1 MPGIV
6 GVVGEVAGVARVEAA
21 LQRLT
26 HFDTYRSR
34 ALTIGAHIVSG
45 QVWRDKDRSNID
57 WAVDAATGVA
67 VLVNGAVLCASPA
80 ARRIHA
86 RRLLDDYLTAGS
98 LAPLDLDGAFV
109 LMVADPRKDSVL
121 LYNDRVG
128 TLPIYYATNGSTV
141 CFAPEAKA
149 VFAAL
154 GMEPQL
160 SQAGIVSFL
169 TCGYCL
175 GANTLFTGVSFLEPG
190 SAMEISGTSGRSAI
204 RRYWKMIYRPARSL
218 RSRVAAENALHD
230 ATRRAHEVIVGD
242 SEHGHDL
249 MLSGGW
255 DSRGILAYLNS
266 LGRLPSSAVAW
277 GKTKDIPRSD
287 PFIASQL
294 AKRFSIPLKF
304 VSYDSD
310 QFVAN
315 APTWCYL
322 SELANDNTGWY
333 AEGASTLAR
342 DYRTDADFTL
352 VGDEAWG
359 WHGHPQ
365 NDEDACNATLP
376 AAPGA
381 EVMSCL
387 AHDVRE
393 ECRAGYEAGV
403 AHVLAACE
411 NTHPADRRDFLY
423 LHGRVARFIFALG
436 YYKEFATEVR
446 RPFLLGS
453 VLDVLAEV
461 PSRFRAD
468 KNLYISMVAR
478 FFPEVA
484 AVPPRSADS
493 LPNWSRDIREKPEL
507 RRFFLD
513 LLDDGS
519 LGGALGA
526 VLDLT
531 AVEALK
537 RKFFDSRVGGG
548 HQAAAPNPLMRYLP
562 MRLKQRLRAT
572 GLYPGSTSM
581 AGGYAS
587 RGTAVLVRCIAL
599 LSLLQKS
606 LPAFG
611 AAGASRAAGAV
622 LAKDDELPREHD
634 ARADAGLGP
643 DLQIGA
649 DLA

>member
-1 MPGIV
+1 VRFQLTDVHVPGIV
-6 GVVGEVAGVARVEAA
+6 GVVGEAANVACVEAA

-34 ALTIGAHIVSG
+34 ALAIGARIVSG
-45 QVWRDKDRSNID
+45 QVWRDKDRSDID
-57 WAVDAATGVA
+57 WAVDAGTGVA
-67 VLVNGAVLCASPA
+67 VLVNGTVFSTGPN

-86 RRLLDDYLTAGS
+86 PRLLDDYMRADS
-98 LAPLDLDGAFV
+98 LEPRDLDGAFV

-121 LYNDRVG
+121 LYNDRIG
-128 TLPIYYATNGSTV
+128 TLPVYYAANGSTV

-154 GMEPQL
+154 GMEAQL
-160 SQAGIVSFL
+160 SHTGIVSFL

-175 GANTLFTGVSFLEPG
+175 GSNTLFKGVSFLEPG
-190 SAMEISGTSGRSAI
+190 SAMQISVSSGRVAV

-218 RSRVAAENALHD
+218 HSRVAAEDALHA
-230 ATRRAHEVIVGD
+230 ATRRAHELIVGD
-242 SEHGHDL
+242 SERGHDL

-255 DSRGILAYLNS
+255 DSRGILAYLSS
-266 LGRLPSSAVAW
+266 LGRLPSNAIAW
-277 GKTKDIPRSD
+277 GTTKDIPRSD

-310 QFVAN
+310 QFVGN

-342 DYRTDADFTL
+342 HYHTDADFTL
-352 VGDEAWG
+352 VGDETWG

-365 NDEDACNATLP
+365 NDEDARNATLP

-387 AHDVRE
+387 APGLRDE
-393 ECRAGYEAGV
+393 LRAGYEAGV
-403 AHVLAACE
+403 ASVLAACE

-446 RPFLLGS
+446 RPFLLGN

-461 PSRFRAD
+461 PPRFRAD
-468 KNLYISMVAR
+468 KNLYISMVGR

-493 LPNWSRDIREKPEL
+493 LPNWSVDIREKPEL

-513 LLDDGS
+513 LLDAEN

-526 VLDLT
+526 VLDAA
-531 AVEALK
+531 AVQTLK
-537 RKFFDSRVGGG
+537 RKFFDSRAGGG
-548 HQAAAPNPLMRYLP
+548 QHAPAPNPLLGYLP
-562 MRLKQRLRAT
+562 MRLKQRLRAS
-572 GLYPGSTSM
+572 GLYPGSTNM
-581 AGGYAS
+581 AGGYTS

-606 LPAFG
+606 LPAFS
-611 AAGASRAAGAV
+611 AAGPRA
-622 LAKDDELPREHD
+622 LP
-634 ARADAGLGP
+634 ARP
-643 DLQIGA
+643 
-649 DLA
+649 

>member
-1 MPGIV
+1 MRNCALPTTDVHVPGIIGIV
-6 GVVGEVAGVARVEAA
+6 GDGANVACVEAA
-21 LQRLT
+21 LERLK

-34 ALTIGAHIVSG
+34 ALAIGARIVGG
-45 QVWRDKDRSNID
+45 QVWRDRDRSHSD

-67 VLVNGAVLCASPA
+67 VLVNGVVFGTGNA
-80 ARRIHA
+80 ARRIDA
-86 RRLLDDYLTAGS
+86 RRLLDGYLTNGN
-98 LAPLDLDGAFV
+98 LAPRDLDGAFV
-109 LMVADPRKDSVL
+109 LVIADPRKGSVA

-128 TLPIYYATNGSTV
+128 TLPVYYAANGNTV

-154 GMEPQL
+154 GLEPQL
-160 SQAGIVSFL
+160 AKAGIVSFL

-175 GANTLFTGVSFLEPG
+175 GAATLFEGVSFLEPG
-190 SAMEISGTSGRSAI
+190 SAMEISGASGRVAV
-204 RRYWKMIYRPARSL
+204 RRYWKMIYRPARAL

-230 ATRRAHEVIVGD
+230 ATRRAHELIVSDG
-242 SEHGHDL
+242 EHGHDL

-255 DSRGILAYLNS
+255 DSRGILAYLRS
-266 LGRLPSSAVAW
+266 LGRLPRTAVAW
-277 GKTKDIPRSD
+277 GKTKDIPWSD

-294 AKRFSIPLKF
+294 AKRHSIPLKF
-304 VSYDSD
+304 VRYDSD
-310 QFVAN
+310 QFVGN
-315 APTWCYL
+315 ARAWCYL

-333 AEGASTLAR
+333 AEGASALAR

-365 NDEDACNATLP
+365 NDADARNATLP

-381 EVMSCL
+381 EVLSCL
-387 AHDVRE
+387 AYGVRD
-393 ECRAGYEAGV
+393 ECRAGYEAAV
-403 AHVLAACE
+403 ANVLTACE

-436 YYKEFATEVR
+436 YYKELATEVR

-461 PSRFRAD
+461 PPRFRAD
-468 KNLYISMVAR
+468 KNLYISMLAR
-478 FFPEVA
+478 FFPDVA

-507 RRFFLD
+507 RRFFLE
-513 LLDDGS
+513 LLDEKN
-519 LGGALGA
+519 LGGALGD
-526 VLDLT
+526 VLDAA

-537 RKFFDSRVGGG
+537 RNFFDCSVGGT
-548 HQAAAPNPLMRYLP
+548 HRAARPNPLFAYVPL
-562 MRLKQRLRAT
+562 RLKQRLRAS
-572 GLYPGSTSM
+572 GFYPGSTDM
-581 AGGYAS
+581 AGGYPS
-587 RGTAVLVRCIAL
+587 RGTAALVRCIAL
-599 LSLLQKS
+599 LSLLQQS

-611 AAGASRAAGAV
+611 AADPRARSA
-622 LAKDDELPREHD
+622 HS
-634 ARADAGLGP
+634 
-643 DLQIGA
+643 
-649 DLA
+649 